1 MIGEIRGGEALS
13 LLHME
18 SGAFQNHANVPLVAS
33 AKSLS
38 YLPSEISVI
47 SRCCDEIHGTGL
59 KFSTFSVPILHQID
73 HNDGTV
79 T

>member
-1 MIGEIRGGEALS
+1 MREAIRMSRDCA
-13 LLHME
+13 
-18 SGAFQNHANVPLVAS
+18 GAFQNHANVPLVAS